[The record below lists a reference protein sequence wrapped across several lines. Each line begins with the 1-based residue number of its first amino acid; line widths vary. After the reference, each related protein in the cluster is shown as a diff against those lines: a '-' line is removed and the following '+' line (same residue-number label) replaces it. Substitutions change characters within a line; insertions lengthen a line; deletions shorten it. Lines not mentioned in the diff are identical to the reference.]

1 MPSLRSSAKCP
12 SWKQRPGQLGRVIG
26 KKLTATADP
35 SCLHDSDPAIAV
47 LGTPVDEHL
56 SPTVT
61 DLYQSIEEV
70 IARLP
75 EKALLVLR
83 STVYPAVT
91 KLRSWFTSA

>member
-1 MPSLRSSAKCP
+1 
-12 SWKQRPGQLGRVIG
+12 VIG

-35 SCLHDSDPAIAV
+35 SCLHESDPAIAV

-83 STVYPAVT
+83 NTGYPAVT